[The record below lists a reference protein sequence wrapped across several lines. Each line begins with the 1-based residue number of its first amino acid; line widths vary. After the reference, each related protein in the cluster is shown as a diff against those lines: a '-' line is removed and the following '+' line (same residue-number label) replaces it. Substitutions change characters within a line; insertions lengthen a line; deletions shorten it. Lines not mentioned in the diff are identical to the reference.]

1 MRRFWIVWI
10 VCALLPAATAA
21 AGTRTGEVLRIF
33 DEGVMVMETL
43 EAVHD
48 LKEQGNRREAVALM
62 RAVSGELEKRW
73 VESLVT
79 NPSSS
84 AGLAAHLAKAQ
95 ADLGDAAGQTRTIER
110 IDAMLERSSWP
121 EDRCIANFFLAEMW
135 MDIGRPEKA
144 RELLDEALEIGRGLP
159 RRADGDR
166 NPRLGI
172 ILSVAGRQAEFG
184 WHDLAAKTLREIAPE
199 DEDERQAVANFR
211 AVLDALRR

>member
-10 VCALLPAATAA
+10 AFTLLLAATAA
-21 AGTRTGEVLRIF
+21 AGTRTDEVLRNF
-33 DEGVMVMETL
+33 DEGSMVMKTL
-43 EAVHD
+43 ETVRD
-48 LKEQGNRREAVALM
+48 LTEQGNRRDAVALL

-95 ADLGDAAGQTRTIER
+95 ADLGDAAGQTRTVER
-110 IDAMLERSSWP
+110 IDAMLGRSSWP
-121 EDRCIANFFLAEMW
+121 EDRCIANFFLAKMW

-144 RELLDEALEIGRGLP
+144 RELLDEALKIGRGLP

-184 WHDLAAKTLREIAPE
+184 WPDLAAKTLREIGPE
-199 DEDERQAVANFR
+199 NEDERQAVAAFR
-211 AVLDALRR
+211 AVLDGLTR